1 MLNEVKSAKQRPVET
16 MTERLDA
23 ASPHES
29 LDGLSV
35 VLCVRFGAK
44 GRVSPARL
52 GRTFLSGICAG
63 NLPVD
68 KAIEKR
74 VAADT
79 VRTVDAARDFAGSVK
94 TRHKVSL
101 PVEHL
106 RLDVARE
113 TAHRMVNGQ
122 PCVAG
127 PERTVLELE
136 ICLAAID

>member
-1 MLNEVKSAKQRPVET
+1 MLLHLTNRSQ
-16 MTERLDA
+16 
-23 ASPHES
+23 SP
-29 LDGLSV
+29 DGLSV

-68 KAIEKR
+68 KTIEKR
-74 VAADT
+74 AAADT

-94 TRHKVSL
+94 TRHDVSL

-113 TAHRMVNGQ
+113 PAHRMVNRY

-127 PERTVLELE
+127 PERTVLELQ
-136 ICLAAID
+136 ICLAAIAGSVV

>member
-1 MLNEVKSAKQRPVET
+1 MLLNLTNR
-16 MTERLDA
+16 
-23 ASPHES
+23 SPS
-29 LDGLSV
+29 PDGLSV

-52 GRTFLSGICAG
+52 GRTFLPGICAG

-74 VAADT
+74 LAADT
-79 VRTVDAARDFAGSVK
+79 VRIVDTARDFAGSVK
-94 TRHKVSL
+94 TRHNVSL

-113 TAHRMVNGQ
+113 TAHRMVNGHT
-122 PCVAG
+122 CVAV
-127 PERTVLELE
+127 PERTVLELQ
-136 ICLAAID
+136 I